1 MRFNL
6 AFSPCKSLEICL
18 ESSASRPDTLETTR
32 ESFWLGPGWP
42 NRSLAEQWEL
52 SEYPSSWS
60 SPSSFANSKDCLSQY
75 FAWLVGSQVFDMS
88 SCPAPC
94 LLRFGAAILGMF
106 GSAGRP
112 PEGAGKHRKR
122 SRTWKIQSRLS
133 TLLVFQAALLKHSGA
148 PAQELNKQKVIW
160 S

>member
-88 SCPAPC
+88 SCPALSCCVLKPSLAC
-94 LLRFGAAILGMF
+94 LALQVDHPKEQASIENAAGLG
-106 GSAGRP
+106 RY
-112 PEGAGKHRKR
+112 K
-122 SRTWKIQSRLS
+122 RLS
-133 TLLVFQAALLKHSGA
+133 TLSFFRQ
-148 PAQELNKQKVIW
+148 PC
-160 S
+160 